1 MGFTATWMHLLQSY
15 LKPSTYWVVYLYFC
29 ASLEHVKLRSKLLL
43 EGVDKSCQQF
53 AYYITRGSLDSDTP
67 LILWFVHHIEGF
79 LFYPLSDK
87 ILYMMNRHTTKVENQ
102 LVSTIPCPATS
113 RTMNASWVATA
124 PSGRW
129 SRSFSAF
136 LPFPVR
142 PSMSRCKNL
151 PEILIKMWF
160 LFLIR
165 FDYILWGRSFLRKPS
180 FMSKS
185 CVSKKVYC
193 MPLIINSRQVYGL
206 SWL

>member
-1 MGFTATWMHLLQSY
+1 MAVEGRESSRTGAFPEGKQGKGRRLW
-15 LKPSTYWVVYLYFC
+15 KK
-29 ASLEHVKLRSKLLL
+29 VK
-43 EGVDKSCQQF
+43 
-53 AYYITRGSLDSDTP
+53 
-67 LILWFVHHIEGF
+67 
-79 LFYPLSDK
+79 
-87 ILYMMNRHTTKVENQ
+87 NQ
-102 LVSTIPCPATS
+102 PVSTIPCPATS
-113 RTMNASWVATA
+113 RTMNTCWVTTA

-129 SRSFSAF
+129 ISSFSAF
-136 LPFPVR
+136 LPSPVR

-193 MPLIINSRQVYGL
+193 MSLIINSRQVYGL
-206 SWL
+206 MFGRLLIQHTKFHK